1 MAFVR
6 SRTTRAG
13 TVSTALVE
21 SYRDENGKPRQ
32 RVLVNLYGTS
42 STLDALANL
51 AAQRQMLK
59 DERAKLAPELR
70 DAALFYKTV
79 MTASVD
85 GRRFSVEERKE
96 IDPLL
101 RARKRL
107 LKRAE
112 KVDSILA
119 RIQKDGAIIRK
130 YCDAS
135 QDETQA
141 AIRRYKKSLN
151 EKEMMIL
158 GSEVFLEQAKR
169 DFRRMSLDGPKDERR
184 ESVQMGLDL
193 LRNRS

>member
-6 SRTTRAG
+6 SRTTKAG

-21 SYRDENGKPRQ
+21 SYRDEDGKPRQ
-32 RVLVNLYGTS
+32 HVLVNLYGAS
-42 STLDALANL
+42 STLDALAKL

-59 DERAKLAPELR
+59 DERAKLGPELK

-112 KVDSILA
+112 KVDSLLA

-141 AIRRYKKSLN
+141 AIRRYKKSLRDAGAAVA
-151 EKEMMIL
+151 
-158 GSEVFLEQAKR
+158 GSEYFLDEAKSR
-169 DFRRMSLDGPKDERR
+169 FRRLSLGD
-184 ESVQMGLDL
+184 
-193 LRNRS
+193 

>member
-1 MAFVR
+1 MAFIR
-6 SRTTRAG
+6 SRTTKAG

-21 SYRDENGKPRQ
+21 SYRNEHEKPRQ

-42 STLDALANL
+42 STLDALAKL

-59 DERAKLAPELR
+59 DERAAIDPELR
-70 DAALFYKTV
+70 DAALFYETV
-79 MTASVD
+79 MTASLE
-85 GRRFSVEERKE
+85 GRRYSVEQRKE

-112 KVDSILA
+112 KVDSLLA

-135 QDETQA
+135 QDEIQA
-141 AIRRYKKSLN
+141 AIRRYKKSLQDA
-151 EKEMMIL
+151 EMMIL
-158 GSEVFLEQAKR
+158 GSNEFLDRAKS
-169 DFRRMSLDGPKDERR
+169 DFRRLSLVD
-184 ESVQMGLDL
+184 
-193 LRNRS
+193 